1 MSYQFQPIGE
11 VEKLDEVPET
21 ANAIVEVDG
30 EIKRVPGSGLGGAT
44 ERFDAIFTATY
55 GSLPKAALTYTVTCN
70 KSFEEV
76 SKLMEET
83 GWVSVL
89 LMLPDEHASMTN
101 LACLA
106 YDEPMPTATEGT
118 KASGQPD
125 RYKFIFSESMV
136 VYYATGDITYGG

>member
-44 ERFDAIFTATY
+44 ERFDAIFTATND
-55 GSLPKAALTYTVTCN
+55 SVQKAAPPYTVTCN

-89 LMLPDEHASMTN
+89 LMLPDDHISMTN
-101 LACLA
+101 LACCA
-106 YDEPMPTATEGT
+106 YDEPESTATEGT
-118 KASGQPD
+118 EASGQPV
-125 RYKFIFSESMV
+125 RYLFIFAEATV